1 MSYLLPAVI
10 AAALLASQALGK
22 TVRGLFQSE
31 VARLHKGQFITQF
44 MYRGD
49 AGLVVCQ
56 LDNPSL
62 AAEKESRLLLYPVE
76 EQDWDNLSCSEILT
90 RAQFTISLGQEEHNQ
105 TIPHQSSPTV
115 WKALY
120 ADRYTCQV
128 TSAIPSHGDLRFTV
142 LLLNSDSAG
151 NPLEHFSAE
160 EAGLHTFYFLLLL
173 AYFLASCIYIKP
185 LYQALRK
192 GGPMHAVLKVL
203 TTALTLQ
210 GCSTFCN
217 YIHMARYSRDGI
229 GIPLMGSLAEF
240 WDMVAQVS
248 MLYTLL
254 SLSVSWTL
262 SRGRKPQSRPL
273 QWEQSPASTAVAVG
287 GVVTQ
292 AVLLL
297 WEQLSASESQH
308 HSYHSH
314 QNLAGMLLMA
324 LRVTLALLLASVLYQ
339 IISTERSTLKRD
351 FYLCFAKVS
360 AGQIHQKVCPNT
372 RAVSPQGCFLW
383 FLCHPVLVLTSAIFN
398 EHQRDK
404 VVTIGVILCQSI
416 SMVILYQLFLSRSLY
431 WEVSSLSSVSLP
443 LTMSRTN
450 QRGRY

>member
-1 MSYLLPAVI
+1 MSYLLSALM
-10 AAALLASQALGK
+10 ATALLCSQAFGK
-22 TVRGLFQSE
+22 TVTGLFKSE
-31 VARLHKGQFITQF
+31 VARLQKGQFITNF
-44 MYRGD
+44 MYQGD

-62 AAEKESRLLLYPVE
+62 AAEMESRLLLYPNVDE
-76 EQDWDNLSCSEILT
+76 DWVNLSCSERLT
-90 RAQFTISLGQEEHNQ
+90 RAEFTISLSQEEHNQ
-105 TIPHQSSPTV
+105 TIPRQSSPTV

-120 ADRYTCQV
+120 ADRYTCQDAAV
-128 TSAIPSHGDLRFTV
+128 IPSHGDLTFTV
-142 LLLNSDSAG
+142 LLLNADSAG

-160 EAGLHTFYFLLLL
+160 EAGLQTFYFLLLL
-173 AYFLASCIYIKP
+173 AYFVSSCIYVRP

-192 GGPMHAVLKVL
+192 GGPMHTVLKVL
-203 TTALTLQ
+203 TAALALQ
-210 GCSTFCN
+210 GFSAFCN
-217 YIHMARYSRDGI
+217 FIHMARYSRDGV
-229 GIPLMGSLAEF
+229 GIPLMDSLAKF

-248 MLYTLL
+248 VLYTLL
-254 SLSVSWTL
+254 SLCVSWTL

-292 AVLLL
+292 GVLLL
-297 WEQLSASESQH
+297 WEQYSASGSQH

-314 QNLAGMLLMA
+314 QSLAGILLIA

-351 FYLCFAKVS
+351 FYICFAK
-360 AGQIHQKVCPNT
+360 
-372 RAVSPQGCFLW
+372 GCFLW
-383 FLCHPVLVLTSAIFN
+383 FLCHPLLVLTSAIVN

-404 VVTIGVILCQSI
+404 VVTIGVVLCQSI
-416 SMVILYQLFLSRSLY
+416 AMVILYQLFLSRSLY

-443 LTMSRTN
+443 LTMSRTG